1 MPKKNLFLPECL
13 PILKRKEY
21 TIQKNGRNY
30 HYQSEII
37 SKINMSNSKQLSKIQ
52 RINGGGKELTQTS
65 SKMDNLIL
73 TCVDEIKIKLQNQYH
88 NRINLCHEKK
98 IYLKD
103 IVAKLRKIYPNEDWL
118 YNFETSTIKPDGG
131 ILYLIDKSG
140 KQYPILIAEQKS
152 QGTNNRVIQETGKK
166 QARGN
171 AIERLGKNL
180 IGLRTWL
187 KDEEIF
193 PFVCFGSGC
202 DFEQNS
208 SILDRVSTMAEF
220 SKLNNIN
227 LFATVDSKRCP
238 GSFYFHE
245 KALLKNDF
253 LKIMMDI
260 AERSILYYFSKYGK
274 ESFIE

>member
-1 MPKKNLFLPECL
+1 
-13 PILKRKEY
+13 
-21 TIQKNGRNY
+21 
-30 HYQSEII
+30 
-37 SKINMSNSKQLSKIQ
+37 MSNSKQLSKIQ

-131 ILYLIDKSG
+131 ILYLIDKGG

>member
-1 MPKKNLFLPECL
+1 MSS
-13 PILKRKEY
+13 
-21 TIQKNGRNY
+21 
-30 HYQSEII
+30 SE
-37 SKINMSNSKQLSKIQ
+37 QLSKIQ
-52 RINGGGKELTQTS
+52 KHSGGGKGLTKTS
-65 SKMDNLIL
+65 NKMDKLISI
-73 TCVDEIKIKLQNQYH
+73 CVDEIKVKLQNQYH
-88 NRINLCHEKK
+88 DRICLHHEKK

-103 IVAKLRKIYPNEDWL
+103 IVAKLKKIYPNEDWL

-131 ILYLIDKSG
+131 ILYLVDKNG
-140 KQYPILIAEQKS
+140 KKYPILIAEQKS
-152 QGTNNRVIQETGKK
+152 QGTNNRVVQETGKK

-202 DFEQNS
+202 DFEEDS
-208 SILDRVSTMAEF
+208 SILDRISTMAEF
-220 SKLNNIN
+220 SKLNSTN
-227 LFATVDSKRCP
+227 LYQTVDSKRCP

-253 LKIMMDI
+253 LKIMFDI
-260 AERSILYYFSKYGK
+260 AERSILHYFSKYGK